1 MKKHI
6 QIKDSYKI
14 WRPSK
19 MGISGAALVI
29 EWWIHNVGYYL
40 TKPFVFIPAIRALN
54 VRFRDVDLMV
64 EVNEDA

>member
-40 TKPFVFIPAIRALN
+40 TKPFPFMKKLN
-54 VRFRDVDLMV
+54 ARFKDVDLMV
-64 EVNEDA
+64 EVSEDA